1 MPMTMIAPE
10 RRSRNLF
17 DLIVTLDDATSEIY
31 PAFLVEE
38 EGTFPSFRGL
48 AEVIA
53 RHGARGAAPLQGGF
67 SHPPWNAPSRPLNP
81 SRHGL

>member
-17 DLIVTLDDATSEIY
+17 DLIVTLDDATSEIH

-53 RHGARGAAPLQGGF
+53 RHGARGAGYRPAGTLRVRPAGSGP
-67 SHPPWNAPSRPLNP
+67 SPVPSRC
-81 SRHGL
+81 